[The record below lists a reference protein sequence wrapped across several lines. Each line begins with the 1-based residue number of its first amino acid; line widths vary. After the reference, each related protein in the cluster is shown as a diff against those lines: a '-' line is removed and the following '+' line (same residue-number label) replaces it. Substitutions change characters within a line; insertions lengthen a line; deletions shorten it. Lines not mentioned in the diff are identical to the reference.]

1 MENAEPFAVERVY
14 YFNTLPCFSACP
26 VGFYCTRS
34 APIFQ
39 NLSYG
44 KTLRHKTTGKPPR
57 PFFWNRFSDCSG
69 PYFFCKKQ
77 TRAEKTSA
85 FSARVF
91 IGVEAIAFRQ
101 IGKESAHCGMPCRIR
116 KCRTLCRQSWLIFL
130 LPRTR
135 LFILDCWS
143 SCLRKSV
150 PEIWLSVPAPLSDAP
165 MREID
170 G

>member
-1 MENAEPFAVERVY
+1 MENAEPFTVERVY

-44 KTLRHKTTGKPPR
+44 KTLRIKQRENLPR
-57 PFFWNRFSDCSG
+57 PFFWNSFSDCSG
-69 PYFFCKKQ
+69 PYFFCEEQ

-91 IGVEAIAFRQ
+91 IGGEAIAFRQ

-116 KCRTLCRQSWLIFL
+116 KCRT
-130 LPRTR
+130 
-135 LFILDCWS
+135 DCVGSLGWS
-143 SCLRKSV
+143 SFCRERGSLFWIVGAVACANRFPKSGY
-150 PEIWLSVPAPLSDAP
+150 PFPRRFQ
-165 MREID
+165 MRRC
-170 G
+170 GR

>member
-1 MENAEPFAVERVY
+1 MPNRLRNRNGFIILIPSPVFLPVRSAFIVRDRHRFFRIYHTGRRYAIKQREN
-14 YFNTLPCFSACP
+14 LPC
-26 VGFYCTRS
+26 
-34 APIFQ
+34 
-39 NLSYG
+39 
-44 KTLRHKTTGKPPR
+44 
-57 PFFWNRFSDCSG
+57 PFFWNSFSDCSG
-69 PYFFCKKQ
+69 PYFFCEEQ

-143 SCLRKSV
+143 SCLRKSFS
-150 PEIWLSVPAPLSDAP
+150 ESGLSAPVTLSDAP

>member
-1 MENAEPFAVERVY
+1 MENDEPFAVERVY
-14 YFNTLPCFSACP
+14 YFNTLPCFSACL

-57 PFFWNRFSDCSG
+57 PFFWNSFSDCSG

-116 KCRTLCRQSWLIFL
+116 KCRT
-130 LPRTR
+130 
-135 LFILDCWS
+135 DCVGNLGWS
-143 SCLRKSV
+143 SFCRERGALFGIVGAVACANRFPK
-150 PEIWLSVPAPLSDAP
+150 AGYPLSWRFQ
-165 MREID
+165 MRR
-170 G
+170 GGR

>member
-1 MENAEPFAVERVY
+1 MEKAEPFTVERVY

-57 PFFWNRFSDCSG
+57 PFFWNSFSDCSG
-69 PYFFCKKQ
+69 PYFFVKNKRARKK
-77 TRAEKTSA
+77 RRLFPRA
-85 FSARVF
+85 FSSGARRLPSDKSGRNRRIAACLVGSENAARIVSAVLVDLPF
-91 IGVEAIAFRQ
+91 AENEA
-101 IGKESAHCGMPCRIR
+101 
-116 KCRTLCRQSWLIFL
+116 LY
-130 LPRTR
+130 
-135 LFILDCWS
+135 LDCWS